1 MGSACSGNKRE
12 MIYASADLEEGA
24 MVEVEVHG
32 KQLLLIRKEGEVR
45 GLSGRCT
52 HYGAPLVKGVLGK
65 TTVTC
70 PFHGACFNIDT
81 GDIEDFPGLSSLVK
95 YEVVEDGGGIYLS
108 LRSELTETTKNGPD
122 DSGLDTKVVVVGGG
136 AAGHTAIQ
144 TLRKGMF
151 KGKIVL
157 LSSEDVLPYDRPKL
171 SKKLDASAA
180 DLELVGSAWYAEAE
194 VEVQLGVEVVQVLS
208 QEKQVLTSTG
218 DKISYDKLLMAT
230 GGTPRKL
237 GVEGEDLAGV
247 CNLRAP
253 SDANYIH
260 EHAKERNVVIV
271 GGSFIGMEVA
281 AVLVGICKTVTVI
294 DRNKVSFQSSLGEK
308 VGTILQQLHIDK
320 GVQFEMES
328 NIRQFVGTEEGN
340 VRGVILQSGK
350 EIEADLVLVGAGVT
364 PNTGSLKQISGILD
378 ARGIIP
384 VDEFMKTSEEN
395 IYAAGDIVRFPLLTY
410 GGEQVNIGHW
420 GLAMYMGKVA
430 ALSILG
436 RPEPAKTVPF
446 FWTVQFG
453 KSVRFAGTAAE
464 CDEVVVDEKE
474 PGTFLALY
482 AKDGLVRG
490 VATLGRDPVA
500 AYFKNM
506 VMSGRFMK
514 LDEAFEC
521 LKTMPKIN

>member
-24 MVEVEVHG
+24 MVEVDVHG

-52 HYGAPLVKGVLGK
+52 HYGAPLVKGVL
-65 TTVTC
+65 
-70 PFHGACFNIDT
+70 

-237 GVEGEDLAGV
+237 GMEGEDLAGV

-446 FWTVQFG
+446 FWTAQFG